1 VEVPETRLQF
11 NLEIGKTG
19 DISYPPFFK
28 KVQASGLTTEEL
40 SQILSL
46 KWKGNVAKPKVNV
59 TVYRFQEGDTV
70 SLNVIGKNTFNT
82 TVTIDNAGMVSHPKL
97 GDLRVA
103 NLTKEGLEQQVTSKL
118 KVTYPGDRPQ
128 VMVALLGD
136 KQAKAV
142 RTSLPKAVRTSTS
155 SEQGQQG
162 QGQPQGQGQ
171 GKGEDTVSKGRQV
184 GPFLAYPEV
193 GTTVVHDSNIFQ
205 SPDNEKSSL
214 VFTINPGLKL
224 ERSWQGSN
232 YALALAS
239 PIGIYANSSNDNYVD
254 GQFSAQADW
263 KLPRSLGLKFLG
275 EYIRGHDSRGG
286 TDRPD
291 AGEPKTWHSGSMSV
305 SGSYGRKETRAR
317 LEVGGKFTL
326 KRYDKFGLSDKLDDK
341 NIANLHTALFYQVL
355 PKTYLLGKIQYAN
368 TDYVSSLSA
377 GDSNEMKY
385 SLGATWEAT
394 AKTSA
399 NIELGYSNRDY
410 DATGV
415 ENVSGVYWNAGIQW
429 KPLSHSVLDL
439 TTSKSVDDATGIGS
453 YISQR
458 NVGMAWKHKWSPRIL
473 STANFSIAAYDYGG
487 SPRSDDLYNYG
498 ANLTYQ
504 YRKWLNVGAGV
515 QMNHRDS
522 NNNNFDYDKTVFS
535 LNLRATF

>member
-1 VEVPETRLQF
+1 
-11 NLEIGKTG
+11 
-19 DISYPPFFK
+19 
-28 KVQASGLTTEEL
+28 
-40 SQILSL
+40 L
-46 KWKGNVAKPKVNV
+46 KN
-59 TVYRFQEGDTV
+59 
-70 SLNVIGKNTFNT
+70 
-82 TVTIDNAGMVSHPKL
+82 
-97 GDLRVA
+97 
-103 NLTKEGLEQQVTSKL
+103 
-118 KVTYPGDRPQ
+118 TYPGDRPQ
-128 VMVALLGD
+128 VMVALSGD
-136 KQAKAV
+136 KQAKAI
-142 RTSLPKAVRTSTS
+142 RTSFPKAVRAPTS
-155 SEQGQQG
+155 SPEQGQPGQGQSG
-162 QGQPQGQGQ
+162 QGQPGQPGQGQ
-171 GKGEDTVSKGRQV
+171 GKSEDTVSNGRQV

-214 VFTINPGLKL
+214 VFTIKPGLKL

-239 PIGIYANSSNDNYVD
+239 PIGIYANSSNDNYLD

-275 EYIRGHDSRGG
+275 EYMRGHDSRGG

-291 AGEPKTWHSGSMSV
+291 AGEPNTWHSGGMSV
-305 SGSYGRKETRAR
+305 TGSYGRKEARAR
-317 LEVGGKFTL
+317 LEAGGKFTL
-326 KRYDKFGLSDKLDDK
+326 KRYDKFGLSEKLDDK
-341 NIANLHTALFYQVL
+341 NLANLHTTLFYQVL

-368 TDYVSSLSA
+368 TDYVSENSK

-385 SLGATWEAT
+385 SVGATWEAT

-399 NIELGYSNRDY
+399 NLEVGYSNRDY

-415 ENVSGVYWNAGIQW
+415 EKVSGLYWNAGLQW
-429 KPLSHSVLDL
+429 KPLGHSILDL

-453 YISQR
+453 YISQQ
-458 NVGMAWKHKWSPRIL
+458 NVGMAWKHKWSSRIL

-487 SPRSDDLYNYG
+487 SSRTDDLYNYG

-504 YRKWLNVGAGV
+504 YRKWLDVGAGV

-522 NNNNFDYDKTVFS
+522 NNNDFDYDKTVFS
-535 LNLRATF
+535 VNLRATF